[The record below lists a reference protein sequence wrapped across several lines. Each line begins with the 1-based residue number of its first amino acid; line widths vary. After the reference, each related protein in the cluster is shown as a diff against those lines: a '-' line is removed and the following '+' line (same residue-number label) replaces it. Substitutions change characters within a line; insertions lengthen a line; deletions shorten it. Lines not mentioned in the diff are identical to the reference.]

1 MDSEKDKI
9 IKIAGYIRVSTDSQ
23 AEEGMGLEIQEDT
36 IKKFCNSH
44 KDYKLVKIY
53 SDPGVSGSVM
63 PYKRPAMAE
72 LLDDAKQKNFEKVIV
87 AKLDRLARDLYV
99 QLWTEKE
106 LMVYD
111 VEVLSVAEP
120 YRGKDPMSVAMRQ
133 IVGVF
138 AELEKGRITERLVSG
153 RLKKF
158 SLGGYPGGN
167 VSLGYVS
174 VDGELQIDS
183 EEAETVKTIKKWRK
197 RGLSMGKI
205 ARKLNE
211 AGIST
216 KREGKGWYASTIRS
230 ILRNKIYKG
239 KIKYA
244 GKLSN
249 GLHKQILIH

>member
-1 MDSEKDKI
+1 MKVV
-9 IKIAGYIRVSTDSQ
+9 GYVRVSTDSQ

-36 IKKFCNSH
+36 IKKFCRGH
-44 KDYKLVKIY
+44 KDYELVKIY
-53 SDPGVSGSVM
+53 SDPGISGSVM
-63 PYKRPAMAE
+63 PYKRPGMVE
-72 LLDDAKQKNFEKVIV
+72 LFREAKEKAFGKVVV

-111 VEVLSVAEP
+111 VEVFSIAEP
-120 YRGKDPMSVAMRQ
+120 YKGQDPMSTAMRQ

-138 AELEKGRITERLVSG
+138 AQLEKGRITERLTSG

-167 VSLGYVS
+167 VSLGYVP
-174 VDGELQIDS
+174 VDGELRIDP
-183 EEAETVKTIKKWRK
+183 EESETVRLIKKWRK
-197 RGLSMGKI
+197 QGQSMGRI

-216 KREGKGWYASTIRS
+216 KRSGKKWYASTIRS
-230 ILRNKIYKG
+230 ILRNSIYKG
-239 KIKYA
+239 KIRYA
-244 GKLSN
+244 GKTSN
-249 GLHKQILIH
+249 GLHKPILIH